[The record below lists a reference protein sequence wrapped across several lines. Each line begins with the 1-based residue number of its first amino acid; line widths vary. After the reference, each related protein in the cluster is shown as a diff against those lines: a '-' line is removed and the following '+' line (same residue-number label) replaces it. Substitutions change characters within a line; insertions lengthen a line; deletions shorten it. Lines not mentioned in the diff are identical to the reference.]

1 LKTFDANALKPK
13 KAKSF
18 FVRTQEA
25 FSTLDVDLDMVERV
39 KEIEHQDKQQRKQ
52 LNHTTHGHNKGIGT
66 HLNQS

>member
-39 KEIEHQDKQQRKQ
+39 KEIEHPPRISNNVSNLITQP
-52 LNHTTHGHNKGIGT
+52 TAITKG
-66 HLNQS
+66 